1 MEQEYMGVYL
11 LYFAKDDLNESEI
24 QWYWDGADRTNI
36 DQIIGKVFEDY
47 LDGNN
52 SK

>member
-1 MEQEYMGVYL
+1 MDFYL

-24 QWYWDGADRTNI
+24 QWYWNGADRINI
-36 DQIIGKVFEDY
+36 DQIIRKVFEDY
-47 LDGNN
+47 LDRNN